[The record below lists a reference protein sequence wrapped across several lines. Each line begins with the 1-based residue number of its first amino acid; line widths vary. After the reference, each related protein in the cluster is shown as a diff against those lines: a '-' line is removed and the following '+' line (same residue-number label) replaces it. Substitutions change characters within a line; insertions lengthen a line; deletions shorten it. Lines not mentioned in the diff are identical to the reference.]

1 MPENTCKTCSDFYYT
16 INALTCLPQPY
27 PAKITNY
34 NNNYLILEFSQP
46 VKYSPSSIDP
56 NKLITLSVSGDEKLY
71 DFTYKIPYWEP
82 NTYQK
87 DVFIEFKIN

>member
-1 MPENTCKTCSDFYYT
+1 MPENTCKPCSDFYYT
-16 INALTCLPQPY
+16 VNSLTCLPQPY

-56 NKLITLSVSGDEKLY
+56 NKLITLSVSGDEKEY
-71 DFTYKIPYWEP
+71 DFSYKVPFWEP
-82 NTYQK
+82 NAY
-87 DVFIEFKIN
+87 